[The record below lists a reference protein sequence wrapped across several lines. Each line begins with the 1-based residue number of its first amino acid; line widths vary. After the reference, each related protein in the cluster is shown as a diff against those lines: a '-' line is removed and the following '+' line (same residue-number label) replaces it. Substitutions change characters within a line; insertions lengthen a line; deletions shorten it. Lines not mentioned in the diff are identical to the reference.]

1 MKNLFITMCVATT
14 CLFTSLASADV
25 TGSGF
30 IRPGET
36 QSMIVT
42 LPADEPTIFRLYGD
56 GDGDIDCA
64 VFDEYG
70 NRGDVDTRAADG
82 CYLEVTALRP
92 GVFRYVITNAGR
104 VSSYYT
110 YRLY

>member
-1 MKNLFITMCVATT
+1 MKNLFITMCGAIT
-14 CLFTSLASADV
+14 CLFTSLASAEV
-25 TGSGF
+25 VGSGF

-36 QSMIVT
+36 QSMVVT
-42 LPADEPTIFRLYGD
+42 LPADEPMIFNLYGD

-70 NRGDVDTRAADG
+70 NRGDADTRPLDG
-82 CYLEVTALRP
+82 CRLVVEALRP